1 MPIDG
6 QDILGYEQTEFVM
19 QQKDEYAGKIADDVG
34 EIISRHTPE
43 GVYLYVSPTCQ
54 KLLGYQ
60 PEELIGCSVDPLIH
74 VEDLPIIKQAQNNT
88 FAYRMR
94 HKAGHYVWL
103 ETTYNKIRNPK
114 TREIQEII
122 AVSKNISDRVQ
133 TGEKEKIVKQD
144 YYLAKLAKLQYQF
157 LNLDGDRDI
166 YHSILKLLGECSGA
180 SRVYL
185 VENYSD
191 DRGKLLANNQA
202 QWYAEPIQAAKQTSP
217 ISKNLSYEEYFPHWF
232 SLLKQGEIINGLVE
246 TFPREERQLFQRHGI
261 VALSIV
267 PLSIGQNFWGFIGF
281 EYYKEFHFVRAS
293 EIEIFKVAAAT
304 LSLCR
309 ERKELAAQL
318 QQNEAKYQSI
328 LSNIS
333 EGFCQISPDGR
344 YLACNP
350 ALAKIYGYESAEAMI
365 ANKAAPKHNLYVDKD
380 RQQQLN
386 KLLEQ
391 QGFFSGVESQIY
403 RQDGRV
409 VWICET
415 VKAVRDERGELL
427 YYERVVEDITY
438 RHFVEQRL
446 RYDSFHDSLTGMP
459 NRAWFIKRLESVLNS
474 TTKDGEYKSAVLL
487 IDLDRFK
494 FVNNS
499 LGHLVG
505 DELLQRV
512 AQRLQAFLSGKDII
526 AHFGGDEFAILLSDI
541 KGIQDAI
548 EVAQAIES
556 KLKMPF
562 QLKKYEVFIGASI
575 GIAVVHLNYE
585 RPEEIL
591 RDADLAMYQA
601 KIKGKGIYALFEPQ
615 MQVGL
620 LSRLQLESYLR
631 KAIELGELRLNYQP
645 IICLGTGRLMGF
657 EALARWHHRL
667 LGLIPPNEFIPVAEE
682 TGLIKDIGWWVFCEA
697 CHQLKLWREQFKNAD
712 SLRININLST
722 RQLKQVGLVEQID
735 LILNQN
741 SLSGDLVK
749 LEITETCFLETV
761 ASEAYM
767 VKLLKALGMGLCID
781 DFGTG
786 YSSLSRLHEFPIDTL
801 KIDRSFVNRLDSD
814 RGNTTIRTIVTLA
827 HSLGMNVVAEG
838 IETREQLEKLQ
849 QLKCEYGQ
857 GYFFF
862 KPLDSQQA
870 TNLIGDLSEI
880 NYLVQAV

>member
-1 MPIDG
+1 MPIDRK
-6 QDILGYEQTEFVM
+6 DIIGCESIEPLMPQT
-19 QQKDEYAGKIADDVG
+19 DECVSKIADEAR

-54 KLLGYQ
+54 KLLGYE
-60 PEELIGCSVDPLIH
+60 PEELIGLSPRSLIH
-74 VEDLPIIKQAQNNT
+74 LEDWPSIEQTQNNT
-88 FAYRMR
+88 CAYRMR

-103 ETTYNKIRNPK
+103 ETTYNKIRDPK
-114 TREIQEII
+114 TRSIREII
-122 AVSKNISDRVQ
+122 AVSQDISDRMQ
-133 TGEKEKIVKQD
+133 TGEKERTIEQEH
-144 YYLAKLAKLQYQF
+144 YLAKLAKLQSQL
-157 LNLDGDRDI
+157 LNLEGDGDI
-166 YHSILKLLGECSGA
+166 ENLVLKILGECSGA
-180 SRVYL
+180 DRVYL
-185 VENYSD
+185 VENYD
-191 DRGKLLANNQA
+191 NDRGKLLAREKTRWQSENL
-202 QWYAEPIQAAKQTSP
+202 AETQR
-217 ISKNLSYEEYFPHWF
+217 ISIWQNLSYEDFF
-232 SLLKQGEIINGLVE
+232 SCWLKLLKQGEIITDLVE
-246 TFPREERQLFQRHGI
+246 NLPIQQVQLLKVSGI
-261 VALSIV
+261 LALSLV
-267 PLSIGQNFWGFIGF
+267 PLLLRQEFWGFIGF
-281 EYYKEFHFVRAS
+281 EYYKEARIARAS
-293 EIEIFKVAAAT
+293 EIEVFKVAAAT
-304 LSLCR
+304 LSLWR
-309 ERKELAAQL
+309 ERKLLATQL
-318 QQNEAKYQSI
+318 RQSEAKYQSI
-328 LSNIS
+328 LTNIDR
-333 EGFCQISPDGR
+333 GFCQIAPDGT
-344 YLACNP
+344 YLACNQ
-350 ALAKIYGYESAEAMI
+350 ALAKIYGYKSAEALMEDRVHT
-365 ANKAAPKHNLYVDKD
+365 KLSFYVDKQ
-380 RQQQLN
+380 RHKQLN
-386 KLLEQ
+386 NVLEQ

-403 RQDGRV
+403 RQDGRII
-409 VWICET
+409 WICEN
-415 VKAVRDERGELL
+415 VKAVRDENGKLL
-427 YYERVVEDITY
+427 YYERMVEDITY
-438 RHFVEQRL
+438 RHFVAERL
-446 RYDSFHDSLTGMP
+446 KYDTLHNSLTGMP
-459 NRAWFIKRLESVLNS
+459 NRTWFIKHLESVLAS
-474 TTKDGEYKSAVLL
+474 TKDNPLKSAVLL

-512 AQRLQAFLSGKDII
+512 AQRLQAFLRKKDVI
-526 AHFGGDEFAILLSDI
+526 AHFGGDEFAILLSEI
-541 KGIQDAI
+541 KSNQDAI

-575 GIAVVHLNYE
+575 GIAVVNFNYE

-631 KAIELGELRLNYQP
+631 KAIELDELRLNYQP
-645 IICLGTGRLMGF
+645 IICLATGRLIGF
-657 EALARWHHRL
+657 EALVRWHHRL

-697 CHQLKLWREQFKNAD
+697 CNQLKLWREQFKNAD
-712 SLRININLST
+712 LLKININLST

-735 LILNQN
+735 LILSQN
-741 SLSGDLVK
+741 GLSGDLVK

-761 ASEAYM
+761 ASEACM

-814 RGNTTIRTIVTLA
+814 RGNTTIRTIGTLA

-849 QLKCEYGQ
+849 QLRCEYGQ

-862 KPLDSQQA
+862 KPLDSQKA
-870 TNLIGDLSEI
+870 TKLIGDLSEV